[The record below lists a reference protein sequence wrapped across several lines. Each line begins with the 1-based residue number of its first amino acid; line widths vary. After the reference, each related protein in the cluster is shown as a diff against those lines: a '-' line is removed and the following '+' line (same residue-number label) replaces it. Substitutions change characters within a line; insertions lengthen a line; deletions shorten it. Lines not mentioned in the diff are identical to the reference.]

1 MDKNILIIVVFVVG
15 ILAGGSLGYG
25 ISSLRAD
32 ELDRKIE
39 DLDSGISSFNEYISR
54 LEVKIEN
61 LSENFDEILKILG
74 SIKNQSYQN
83 QSTYKNNA
91 EKFDWLSGLLYDL
104 QTDSTDKNQKNGYS
118 YDDEH
123 FARDLENSL
132 ESRGYNVSLIV
143 AFYMSQNLSWDIV
156 LKVTKSNDYY
166 ILVNPQ
172 TDSIVTYIYDGNRNG
187 IVETI
192 KNPNLSTVSFWMKK
206 LVNTTFGNDGKY
218 LLFEFDDYES
228 IKLADT
234 RVYQTYEKLM
244 KDLSEDKTDQQEYI
258 EDTHDCDDFAKELE
272 DALEK
277 KGYRVTVKLVY
288 WIENGKLRGHAIND
302 VYLKDG
308 KKVTIE
314 PQTDEDVSSEYDNDK
329 DGEVETAWDVGK
341 IRLNIW
347 LTGFEYWG
355 RWPTSGTDGK
365 YLIFEYEDFDDI
377 PIDLD

>member
-1 MDKNILIIVVFVVG
+1 
-15 ILAGGSLGYG
+15 
-25 ISSLRAD
+25 
-32 ELDRKIE
+32 
-39 DLDSGISSFNEYISR
+39 
-54 LEVKIEN
+54 
-61 LSENFDEILKILG
+61 
-74 SIKNQSYQN
+74 
-83 QSTYKNNA
+83 
-91 EKFDWLSGLLYDL
+91 
-104 QTDSTDKNQKNGYS
+104 
-118 YDDEH
+118 
-123 FARDLENSL
+123 
-132 ESRGYNVSLIV
+132 
-143 AFYMSQNLSWDIV
+143 MSKNLSWDIV
-156 LKVTKSNDYY
+156 LKITKSNDYY
-166 ILVNPQ
+166 VLVNPQ
-172 TDSIVTYIYDGNRNG
+172 TDSIVTYVYDGNKNG

-228 IKLADT
+228 VKLADT

-244 KDLSEDKTDQQEYI
+244 KDLSEDETDQQEYI

-288 WIENGKLRGHAIND
+288 WIENGELQGHAIND
-302 VYLKDG
+302 VYLEDG

-314 PQTDEDVSSEYDNDK
+314 PQTDEDVSNEYDNDK

>member
-1 MDKNILIIVVFVVG
+1 VDKNILIIVVFVVG

-83 QSTYKNNA
+83 QSIYKNNA

-104 QTDSTDKNQKNGYS
+104 QTDSTDSNQKNGYS

-123 FARDLENSL
+123 FARDLEDSL
-132 ESRGYNVSLIV
+132 ESRGYNVSLII
-143 AFYMSQNLSWDIV
+143 AFYMSKNLSWDIV

-172 TDSIVTYIYDGNRNG
+172 TDSIVTYIYDGNKNG

-244 KDLSEDKTDQQEYI
+244 EDLSEDKTDQQEYI